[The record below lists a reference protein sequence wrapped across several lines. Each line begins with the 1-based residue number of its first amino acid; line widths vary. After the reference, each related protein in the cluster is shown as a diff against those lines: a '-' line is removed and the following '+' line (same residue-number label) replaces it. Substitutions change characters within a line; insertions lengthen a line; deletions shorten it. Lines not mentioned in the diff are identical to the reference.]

1 MVLLIDANV
10 ILDVLMNL
18 QDFVKDSSM
27 IWKLCET
34 EKAKGYV
41 SALTFANLVYIM
53 RKQLDPE
60 AIENIYRKLGLI
72 FTFTDLSVS
81 DLTRAAELNWSDFED
96 AVQSVTA
103 ERIHADYIITRNV
116 RDFSKSKIMA
126 FTPSELLA
134 RIWNG
139 VEKERP
145 RSVSPAFLIPEAE
158 LSSGSVCVSLA
169 LLLIFFSKS
178 VSFVFR
184 LSVLHDL
191 SRLAVQQPT

>member
-1 MVLLIDANV
+1 MVLLIDANI
-10 ILDVLMNL
+10 ILDVLMNR

-34 EKAKGYV
+34 EKAKGYM

-60 AIENIYRKLGLI
+60 AIENIYRKLSLI

-81 DLTRAAELNWSDFED
+81 DLTRAAELNWNDFED

-116 RDFSKSKIMA
+116 RDFSKSKVIA

-134 RIWNG
+134 RI
-139 VEKERP
+139 
-145 RSVSPAFLIPEAE
+145 
-158 LSSGSVCVSLA
+158 
-169 LLLIFFSKS
+169 
-178 VSFVFR
+178 
-184 LSVLHDL
+184 
-191 SRLAVQQPT
+191 

>member
-10 ILDVLMNL
+10 ILDVLMNR
-18 QDFVKDSSM
+18 QDFVRDSSM

-53 RKQLDPE
+53 RKQLNPE
-60 AIENIYRKLGLI
+60 AIENIYRKLSLI
-72 FTFTDLSVS
+72 FTFTDLCES

-116 RDFSKSKIMA
+116 RDFSKSKVMA

-134 RIWNG
+134 RI
-139 VEKERP
+139 
-145 RSVSPAFLIPEAE
+145 
-158 LSSGSVCVSLA
+158 
-169 LLLIFFSKS
+169 
-178 VSFVFR
+178 
-184 LSVLHDL
+184 
-191 SRLAVQQPT
+191 